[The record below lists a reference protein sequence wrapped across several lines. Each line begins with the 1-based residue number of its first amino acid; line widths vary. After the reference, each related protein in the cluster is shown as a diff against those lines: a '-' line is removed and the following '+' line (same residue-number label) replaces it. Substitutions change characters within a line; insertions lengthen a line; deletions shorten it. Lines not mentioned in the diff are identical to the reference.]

1 VMAGKKKA
9 SEIGSRFRNV
19 AMREHKGSQEE
30 GVGEAPPSG
39 APPTGPRELGAAP
52 PAHASFGAGGEVGLG
67 PQTAGRLYGVARQKG
82 VGRKAKVGLRPGTG
96 RHRFTLD
103 LDGVQHRYLKQLA
116 LDAQTDMASVVRVLI
131 MSLEEDPVLR
141 NEVAMRARGD
151 DSASVYGAGR

>member
-1 VMAGKKKA
+1 MAGKKKA
-9 SEIGSRFRNV
+9 SEISSRFRNV
-19 AMREHKGSQEE
+19 TMRERKGLEE
-30 GVGEAPPSG
+30 GVGEAPPG

-52 PAHASFGAGGEVGLG
+52 PAHTSFGAGGEVGPG

>member
-1 VMAGKKKA
+1 MAGKKKA

-19 AMREHKGSQEE
+19 AMRERKGSQEE
-30 GVGEAPPSG
+30 SVGEAPPG
-39 APPTGPRELGAAP
+39 APPTGPLEPGAAP
-52 PAHASFGAGGEVGLG
+52 PTHASFGTGGEVGPG

-131 MSLEEDPVLR
+131 MSLAEDPVLR

-151 DSASVYGAGR
+151 DSTSVYGAGR

>member
-1 VMAGKKKA
+1 MAGKKKA

-19 AMREHKGSQEE
+19 AMRERKGLEE
-30 GVGEAPPSG
+30 GVGEAPPG
-39 APPTGPRELGAAP
+39 APPTGPRELGGAP
-52 PAHASFGAGGEVGLG
+52 PAHTSFEAGGEVGPG

>member
-1 VMAGKKKA
+1 MAGKKKA

-19 AMREHKGSQEE
+19 AMRERKGSQEE
-30 GVGEAPPSG
+30 GVGEAPPG
-39 APPTGPRELGAAP
+39 APPTDPREPWAAP
-52 PAHASFGAGGEVGLG
+52 PTHASFGTEGEVGPG

-131 MSLEEDPVLR
+131 SSLEEDPVLR

-151 DSASVYGAGR
+151 DGVGGY

>member
-1 VMAGKKKA
+1 MAGKKKA

-19 AMREHKGSQEE
+19 AMRERKGWEE
-30 GVGEAPPSG
+30 GVGEAPP
-39 APPTGPRELGAAP
+39 
-52 PAHASFGAGGEVGLG
+52 AHTSFGAGGEVGPG

>member
-1 VMAGKKKA
+1 MAGKKKA

-19 AMREHKGSQEE
+19 AMRERKGSQEE
-30 GVGEAPPSG
+30 GVGEAPPG

-52 PAHASFGAGGEVGLG
+52 PAHTSFGAGGEVGPG

-116 LDAQTDMASVVRVLI
+116 LDAQTDMASMVRVLI

-151 DSASVYGAGR
+151 DSVSVYGAGR

>member
-1 VMAGKKKA
+1 MAGKKKA

-30 GVGEAPPSG
+30 GVGEAPPGG

-52 PAHASFGAGGEVGLG
+52 PAHTSFEAGGEVGPG

>member
-1 VMAGKKKA
+1 MAGKKKA

-19 AMREHKGSQEE
+19 AMRERKGLEE
-30 GVGEAPPSG
+30 GVGEAPP
-39 APPTGPRELGAAP
+39 
-52 PAHASFGAGGEVGLG
+52 AHTSFGAGGEVGPG

-141 NEVAMRARGD
+141 NEVAMRASGD

>member
-1 VMAGKKKA
+1 MAGKKKA

-19 AMREHKGSQEE
+19 AMREHKESQGE
-30 GVGEAPPSG
+30 GVGEAPPG

-52 PAHASFGAGGEVGLG
+52 PAHASFGAGGEVG

>member
-1 VMAGKKKA
+1 MAGKKKA

-19 AMREHKGSQEE
+19 AMRERKGLEE
-30 GVGEAPPSG
+30 GVGEAPP
-39 APPTGPRELGAAP
+39 
-52 PAHASFGAGGEVGLG
+52 AHTSFGAGGEVGPG

-131 MSLEEDPVLR
+131 MSLAEDPVLR

-151 DSASVYGAGR
+151 DSTSVYGAGR

>member
-1 VMAGKKKA
+1 MAGKKKA

-19 AMREHKGSQEE
+19 AMRERKGSQEE
-30 GVGEAPPSG
+30 GVGEAPLG
-39 APPTGPRELGAAP
+39 APPTGPREPGAAP
-52 PAHASFGAGGEVGLG
+52 PTHASFGTEGEVGPG

>member
-1 VMAGKKKA
+1 MAGKKKA

-19 AMREHKGSQEE
+19 AMRERKGSQEE
-30 GVGEAPPSG
+30 GVGEAPLG

-52 PAHASFGAGGEVGLG
+52 PAHASFGAGGEVG
-67 PQTAGRLYGVARQKG
+67 PQTAGQLYGVARQKG

>member
-1 VMAGKKKA
+1 MAGKKKA

-19 AMREHKGSQEE
+19 AMRERKGSQEE
-30 GVGEAPPSG
+30 GVGEASPG
-39 APPTGPRELGAAP
+39 APPTGPRELGAA
-52 PAHASFGAGGEVGLG
+52 HTSFGAGGEEVGPG
-67 PQTAGRLYGVARQKG
+67 PQTAGQLYGVARQKG

>member
-1 VMAGKKKA
+1 MAGKKKA

-19 AMREHKGSQEE
+19 AMRERKGLEE
-30 GVGEAPPSG
+30 GVGEAPP
-39 APPTGPRELGAAP
+39 
-52 PAHASFGAGGEVGLG
+52 AHTSFGAGGEVGPG

-151 DSASVYGAGR
+151 DSTSVYGAGR

>member
-1 VMAGKKKA
+1 MAGKKKA

-19 AMREHKGSQEE
+19 AMRERKGSQEE
-30 GVGEAPPSG
+30 GVGEAPPG
-39 APPTGPRELGAAP
+39 APPTGPREPGSAP
-52 PAHASFGAGGEVGLG
+52 PAHASFEAEGEVG

>member
-1 VMAGKKKA
+1 MAGKKKA

-19 AMREHKGSQEE
+19 AMRERKGSQEE
-30 GVGEAPPSG
+30 GVGEAPPG
-39 APPTGPRELGAAP
+39 APPTAPREPGAAP
-52 PAHASFGAGGEVGLG
+52 PTHASFGTEGEVGPG

-131 MSLEEDPVLR
+131 SSLEEDPVLR

-151 DSASVYGAGR
+151 DAVGGY

>member
-1 VMAGKKKA
+1 MAGKKKA

-19 AMREHKGSQEE
+19 AMRERKGSHEE
-30 GVGEAPPSG
+30 GVGEGTPG
-39 APPTGPRELGAAP
+39 ASPTGPRELGAVP
-52 PAHASFGAGGEVGLG
+52 PVHASFGAGGEVGPE

-116 LDAQTDMASVVRVLI
+116 LDAQTDMASVIRILI
-131 MSLEEDPVLR
+131 TSLEEDPVLR

>member
-1 VMAGKKKA
+1 MAGKKKA

-30 GVGEAPPSG
+30 GVGEVPPG
-39 APPTGPRELGAAP
+39 APPTSPRELGAVP
-52 PAHASFGAGGEVGLG
+52 PAHASFGAGGEVGPG

>member
-1 VMAGKKKA
+1 MAGKKKA

-19 AMREHKGSQEE
+19 AMRERKGSQEE
-30 GVGEAPPSG
+30 GVGEAPPG
-39 APPTGPRELGAAP
+39 APQTGPRELGTAP
-52 PAHASFGAGGEVGLG
+52 PAHTSFEAGGEVGPG

>member
-1 VMAGKKKA
+1 MAGKKKA

-19 AMREHKGSQEE
+19 AMRERKGSQEE
-30 GVGEAPPSG
+30 GVGEAPPG
-39 APPTGPRELGAAP
+39 APPTGQRELGASP
-52 PAHASFGAGGEVGLG
+52 PAHASFGAGGEVGPG
-67 PQTAGRLYGVARQKG
+67 PQTAGQLYGVARQKG

>member
-1 VMAGKKKA
+1 MAGKKKA
-9 SEIGSRFRNV
+9 SEIGSRFRKV
-19 AMREHKGSQEE
+19 AMRERKRLQEE
-30 GVGEAPPSG
+30 GVGEAPPG

-52 PAHASFGAGGEVGLG
+52 PAHTSFEAGGEVGPG

-141 NEVAMRARGD
+141 NEVAIRARGD

>member
-1 VMAGKKKA
+1 MAGKKKA

-19 AMREHKGSQEE
+19 AMRERKGLEE
-30 GVGEAPPSG
+30 GGGEAPP
-39 APPTGPRELGAAP
+39 
-52 PAHASFGAGGEVGLG
+52 AHTSFGAGGEVGPG

>member
-1 VMAGKKKA
+1 MAGKKKA

-30 GVGEAPPSG
+30 GVGEAPPGG

-52 PAHASFGAGGEVGLG
+52 PAHASFGAGGEVGPG
-67 PQTAGRLYGVARQKG
+67 PQTGGRLYGVARQKG

>member
-1 VMAGKKKA
+1 MAGKKKA

-19 AMREHKGSQEE
+19 AMRERKGSQEE
-30 GVGEAPPSG
+30 GVGEAPPG

-52 PAHASFGAGGEVGLG
+52 PAHTSFGAGGEVGPG

>member
-1 VMAGKKKA
+1 MAGKKKA

-19 AMREHKGSQEE
+19 AMRERKGSQEE
-30 GVGEAPPSG
+30 GVGGGPPG
-39 APPTGPRELGAAP
+39 APPTGPRELGP
-52 PAHASFGAGGEVGLG
+52 E
-67 PQTAGRLYGVARQKG
+67 PQKAGRLSGVARQKS

-151 DSASVYGAGR
+151 DSTSVYGAGR

>member
-1 VMAGKKKA
+1 MAGKKKA
-9 SEIGSRFRNV
+9 SEISSRFRNV
-19 AMREHKGSQEE
+19 AMRERKGSQEE
-30 GVGEAPPSG
+30 GVGEAPP
-39 APPTGPRELGAAP
+39 
-52 PAHASFGAGGEVGLG
+52 AHTSFGAGGEVGSG

>member
-1 VMAGKKKA
+1 MAGKKKA

-19 AMREHKGSQEE
+19 AMRERKGLEE
-30 GVGEAPPSG
+30 GVGEAPP
-39 APPTGPRELGAAP
+39 
-52 PAHASFGAGGEVGLG
+52 AHTSFGAGAEVGPG
-67 PQTAGRLYGVARQKG
+67 PETAGRLYGVARQKG

>member
-1 VMAGKKKA
+1 MAGKKKA

-19 AMREHKGSQEE
+19 AMRERKGSQEE
-30 GVGEAPPSG
+30 GVGEAPPG
-39 APPTGPRELGAAP
+39 ALLTGPRELGAAP
-52 PAHASFGAGGEVGLG
+52 PAHTSFEAGGEVGPG

>member
-1 VMAGKKKA
+1 MAGKKKA

-19 AMREHKGSQEE
+19 AMSERKGSQEE
-30 GVGEAPPSG
+30 GVGEAPPG
-39 APPTGPRELGAAP
+39 APRTGPRELGAAP
-52 PAHASFGAGGEVGLG
+52 PAHTSFGAGGEVGPG
-67 PQTAGRLYGVARQKG
+67 PQTAGRLYGVTRQKG

>member
-1 VMAGKKKA
+1 MAGKKKA

-19 AMREHKGSQEE
+19 AMRERKGSQEE
-30 GVGEAPPSG
+30 GVGEAPHG
-39 APPTGPRELGAAP
+39 APPTGPRELGVAP
-52 PAHASFGAGGEVGLG
+52 PAHASFGAGGEVGSG
-67 PQTAGRLYGVARQKG
+67 PQTAGQLYGVARQKG

-131 MSLEEDPVLR
+131 MSLAEDPVLR

-151 DSASVYGAGR
+151 DSTSVYGAGR

>member
-1 VMAGKKKA
+1 MAGKKKA

-19 AMREHKGSQEE
+19 AMRERKGSQEE
-30 GVGEAPPSG
+30 GVGEAPPG
-39 APPTGPRELGAAP
+39 APPTGPRELGAAS
-52 PAHASFGAGGEVGLG
+52 PAHTSFGAGGEVGPG

-141 NEVAMRARGD
+141 NEVAIRARGD

>member
-1 VMAGKKKA
+1 MAGKKKA

-19 AMREHKGSQEE
+19 AMRERKGLEE
-30 GVGEAPPSG
+30 GVGEAPP
-39 APPTGPRELGAAP
+39 
-52 PAHASFGAGGEVGLG
+52 AHTSFGAGGEVGPG
-67 PQTAGRLYGVARQKG
+67 PQPAGRLYGVARQKS

-151 DSASVYGAGR
+151 DNTSVYGAGR

>member
-1 VMAGKKKA
+1 MAGKKKA

-19 AMREHKGSQEE
+19 AMRERKGSQEE
-30 GVGEAPPSG
+30 GVGEAPPG
-39 APPTGPRELGAAP
+39 APPTGPREPGAAP
-52 PAHASFGAGGEVGLG
+52 PTHASFGTEREVGPG
-67 PQTAGRLYGVARQKG
+67 PQTAGRLYGVARRKG

-131 MSLEEDPVLR
+131 SSLEEDPVLR

-151 DSASVYGAGR
+151 DAVGGY

>member
-1 VMAGKKKA
+1 MAGKKKA

-19 AMREHKGSQEE
+19 AMRERKGLEE
-30 GVGEAPPSG
+30 GVGEAPP
-39 APPTGPRELGAAP
+39 
-52 PAHASFGAGGEVGLG
+52 AHTSFGAGGEVGPG